1 MLKNANNQGTTI
13 LHNLKVDY
21 TLGDF
26 EEICWS
32 YTYWWFF
39 RRVNGLSYSSLFIE
53 VIGLGF
59 DLNDG

>member
-26 EEICWS
+26 E
-32 YTYWWFF
+32 
-39 RRVNGLSYSSLFIE
+39 VNQNIHFLEYFQVLYL
-53 VIGLGF
+53 VITKLCH
-59 DLNDG
+59 NAIQY